1 MLAKEKYDLFYKI
14 ASNLDFETQKRITCI
29 IKILSFNIMES
40 SKQIREY
47 KHEINEFD
55 ANFYATQL
63 ASLRFPAFI
72 S

>member
-1 MLAKEKYDLFYKI
+1 
-14 ASNLDFETQKRITCI
+14 
-29 IKILSFNIMES
+29 MES